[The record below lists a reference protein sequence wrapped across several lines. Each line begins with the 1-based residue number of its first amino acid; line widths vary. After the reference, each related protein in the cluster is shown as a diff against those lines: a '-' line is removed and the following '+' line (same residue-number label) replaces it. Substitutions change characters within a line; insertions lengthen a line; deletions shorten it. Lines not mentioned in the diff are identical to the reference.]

1 MLNLILVVS
10 SLVLTVITIAG
21 AWVIQSLDLID
32 KLTNIAIFI
41 MTLCLIATG
50 VIMCIAIW
58 NFGKVVKQGSRAAGF
73 VSFVNGG
80 ILTVHLAL
88 VFLSLCSFVGL
99 NAPFGNFSI
108 DSWGGVYI
116 TRDWILWVSIA
127 VIFLNEILI
136 LAVLEFISNHYEKIK
151 KQILDEIETSE
162 TDEDIIVTHKSE
174 INGVKGEEIEVISP
188 EDEKCPERVSLV
200 ESRESSSRASYTRDM
215 TKIEK

>member
-10 SLVLTVITIAG
+10 SVVLTLIIVAG
-21 AWVIQSLDLID
+21 AWVLQSIDLID
-32 KLTNIAIFI
+32 RLLNIAIFV

-58 NFGKVVKQGSRAAGF
+58 NFGKVVKQGARAAGF

-80 ILTVHLAL
+80 ILTIHLAL
-88 VFLSLCSFVGL
+88 VFVSLCSFVAL

-108 DSWGGVYI
+108 DNWGGVYI

-127 VIFLNEILI
+127 VICLNEVLI
-136 LAVLEFISNHYEKIK
+136 LAVLEFIGNHYEKIK
-151 KQILDEIETSE
+151 KQILDELEPSE
-162 TDEDIIVTHKSE
+162 TDEDDVVARKSE
-174 INGVKGEEIEVISP
+174 INEAAASEIAVSSP
-188 EDEKCPERVSLV
+188 DDEKRSKRASLL
-200 ESRESSSRASYTRDM
+200 ESQESSSRASYTRDM